1 MCAAAASQPRLSTEA
16 RGSEPTADRLS
27 PFING
32 KTTPTPSSGEVSHRS
47 ARQRL
52 RISMNE
58 HSEAVGHGVAEPPV
72 GGVTRRSTPA
82 QVHAAVSAWCAG

>member
-1 MCAAAASQPRLSTEA
+1 MSLLLTVYLRYKRQDDA
-16 RGSEPTADRLS
+16 
-27 PFING
+27 N
-32 KTTPTPSSGEVSHRS
+32 PSSGEVSHRS

-58 HSEAVGHGVAEPPV
+58 HSEAAGHGAAEPPV
-72 GGVTRRSTPA
+72 GGVTRRPTPT